1 MEPKGKNAIYHTVV
15 NDNDN
20 LQILCLLKYAARCLR
35 NKNHQSLTV
44 HKLFSSTTTGRGRL
58 LFKAVA
64 FLQRDTR
71 SKTYCALFPAL
82 QPREFIELR
91 EELLLRNCEHKH
103 VQKYTYL
110 EPNSTILSHKLP
122 ISHEKDGASDIINS
136 KSHPV
141 FFTCWEWKSR
151 VCRVC
156 LMMNIKKK
164 EATVSTQRR
173 VRKGGFSGNVVLHHF
188 SVVESLTF
196 FLWIPIPVK
205 GGCSSYSM
213 RPCSCFLEK
222 YSNWLKEKL
231 GWQSDRKTHI
241 SQLLSAEGAEMFYC
255 NLRLNESVVRVQ
267 LDTYERHHQTS
278 HCRVREVQRG
288 GKAVDTESVAAGMNV
303 SADIVHTA
311 SMSGE
316 HWLTAG
322 RCRWIR
328 PRGSPPSPSPGRGS
342 NSARPPA
349 AGKQSCTVAMLP
361 SQIKIIQ
368 CITSLNVVQMCV
380 QSFI

>member
-156 LMMNIKKK
+156 
-164 EATVSTQRR
+164 VSWWTSRR
-173 VRKGGFSGNVVLHHF
+173 RK
-188 SVVESLTF
+188 
-196 FLWIPIPVK
+196 
-205 GGCSSYSM
+205 
-213 RPCSCFLEK
+213 
-222 YSNWLKEKL
+222 
-231 GWQSDRKTHI
+231 
-241 SQLLSAEGAEMFYC
+241 LLSAP
-255 NLRLNESVVRVQ
+255 
-267 LDTYERHHQTS
+267 
-278 HCRVREVQRG
+278 RG
-288 GKAVDTESVAAGMNV
+288 GSEKEDFLEMLFCTIFQLWKVLHSSSGSLFQLKEAVLLTLWGLAAV
-303 SADIVHTA
+303 SWKNIPTD
-311 SMSGE
+311 
-316 HWLTAG
+316 
-322 RCRWIR
+322 
-328 PRGSPPSPSPGRGS
+328 
-342 NSARPPA
+342 
-349 AGKQSCTVAMLP
+349 
-361 SQIKIIQ
+361 
-368 CITSLNVVQMCV
+368 
-380 QSFI
+380 